1 MRLKK
6 GYYYQL
12 FFFFFE
18 RLFTSLMGYNQM
30 LTIDYSEP
38 IFVVSILLAINLQDL
53 KKKKK
58 FKSKFTGLNL
68 ILMHLRVSLVRLFE
82 VALFEKV
89 EFSKSA

>member
-1 MRLKK
+1 MKWDKK
-6 GYYYQL
+6 RDIIIIS

-53 KKKKK
+53 KKKK
-58 FKSKFTGLNL
+58 N
-68 ILMHLRVSLVRLFE
+68 LRVNLL
-82 VALFEKV
+82 A
-89 EFSKSA
+89 

>member
-1 MRLKK
+1 
-6 GYYYQL
+6 
-12 FFFFFE
+12 
-18 RLFTSLMGYNQM
+18 M

-68 ILMHLRVSLVRLFE
+68 IPMHLRVSLVRLFE
-82 VALFEKV
+82 VGLFEKV